1 VTVESFGPRTS
12 LIAAVAAALEPK
24 AITATNTHGALSS
37 LHDVLRSDM
46 TVDKFPE
53 FFTFGLLEAWDIPGA
68 SQWQSLFDGKTSA
81 GWRTLAKPQFPT
93 NGGWAVEDGT
103 IRSLAAGK
111 RADIS
116 TERSFRNFE
125 LMFDWKLAKGT
136 NSGVKYLVF
145 GMRPNPDVGR
155 IDPEVPKALGLELQL
170 IDDER
175 VADAKVEP
183 SHGTGALYLFAAP
196 TAKLPPLP
204 VEQWHTARVLVKG
217 SHVEHWLDG
226 VRVLETDLESETL
239 RRTMQA
245 QSREDIPKLKNL
257 DELKADPS
265 KKYPLVIT
273 HHGGDAWYRN
283 IRIRELK

>member
-1 VTVESFGPRTS
+1 
-12 LIAAVAAALEPK
+12 
-24 AITATNTHGALSS
+24 
-37 LHDVLRSDM
+37 M
-46 TVDKFPE
+46 
-53 FFTFGLLEAWDIPGA
+53 
-68 SQWQSLFDGKTSA
+68 
-81 GWRTLAKPQFPT
+81 
-93 NGGWAVEDGT
+93 EDGT
-103 IRSLAAGK
+103 IRSVATGK

-155 IDPEVPKALGLELQL
+155 IDPEVPKSLGLELQL

-196 TAKLPPLP
+196 TTKLPPLP

-217 SHVEHWLDG
+217 SRVEHWLDG
-226 VRVLETDLESETL
+226 VKVLEADLESETL
-239 RRTMQA
+239 RRTMQT

-257 DELKADPS
+257 DELKAEPA

-273 HHGGDAWYRN
+273 HHGGDSWYRN
-283 IRIRELK
+283 IRIRGLD